1 MNLIFDITVILA
13 AALGATIGFWSSA
26 ILVARRQQRLYT
38 RGWNAGREFEATRQL
53 RETLHK
59 SLP

>member
-1 MNLIFDITVILA
+1 MPLEFFIVIA

-26 ILVARRQQRLYT
+26 ILVARRQTRLYT

-53 RETLHK
+53 RQTLENSHRRQ
-59 SLP
+59 